1 VFRPGGGDA
10 NGLLF
15 FVEGDKAGTPM
26 NAPPA
31 LLSLMDQVAVGDSNH
46 QEDGG

>member
-1 VFRPGGGDA
+1 VFGPGGDDS

-15 FVEGDKAGTPM
+15 FVDGDKACTPM

-31 LLSLMDQVAVGDSNH
+31 LLSLMDQVAVGDTNH
-46 QEDGG
+46 QGVGL